1 MITLDITPD
10 DGEPYRVVATSRDI
24 AWWERTTRGASFA
37 KLQEDMHMT
46 DLYKIAWRA
55 STRLGLFE
63 GSQADFADSCDLKQ
77 DDDDPADSDPTTP
90 GA

>member
-1 MITLDITPD
+1 MITMEIIPD
-10 DGEPYRVVATSRDI
+10 DAEPYRVVATSRDI
-24 AWWERTTRGASFA
+24 AWWEKTTKGASFA
-37 KLQEDMHMT
+37 KLQEDMHMI

-63 GSQADFADSCDLKQ
+63 GTQQEFADSCDLKQ
-77 DDDDPADSDPTTP
+77 EDDDEGESDPTPP